1 MTKTK
6 KLLLWALKQVL
17 ERISKSN
24 DNILR
29 HKTLEITK
37 LYENKVLIENNDY
50 ISFKSVRNG

>member
-6 KLLLWALKQVL
+6 KLLLWALKRLL

-29 HKTLEITK
+29 YKTLEITK
-37 LYENKVLIENNDY
+37 CYENRVMIENNNY
-50 ISFKSVRNG
+50 ISLKRVKN

>member
-6 KLLLWALKQVL
+6 KLLLWALKRLL

-29 HKTLEITK
+29 YKTLEITK
-37 LYENKVLIENNDY
+37 KYENRVMIENNNY
-50 ISFKSVRNG
+50 IDLKRVRNG

>member
-6 KLLLWALKQVL
+6 KLLLWALKRLL

-29 HKTLEITK
+29 YKTLEITK
-37 LYENKVLIENNDY
+37 KYESRVMIENNNY
-50 ISFKSVRNG
+50 ISLKRVRNG

>member
-6 KLLLWALKQVL
+6 KLLLWALKRLL

-29 HKTLEITK
+29 YKTLEITK
-37 LYENKVLIENNDY
+37 LYENRIMIENNDY
-50 ISFKSVRNG
+50 ISLKRVRNG

>member
-6 KLLLWALKQVL
+6 KLLLWALKRLL

-29 HKTLEITK
+29 YKTLEITK
-37 LYENKVLIENNDY
+37 CYENRVMIENNNY
-50 ISFKSVRNG
+50 ISLKRVKNG

>member
-6 KLLLWALKQVL
+6 KLLLWALKRLL

-29 HKTLEITK
+29 YKTLEITK
-37 LYENKVLIENNDY
+37 KYENRVMIENNNY
-50 ISFKSVRNG
+50 ISLKRVRNG

>member
-6 KLLLWALKQVL
+6 KMLLWALKRLL

-29 HKTLEITK
+29 YKTLEITK
-37 LYENKVLIENNDY
+37 CYENRVMIENNDY
-50 ISFKSVRNG
+50 ISLKRVKNG

>member
-6 KLLLWALKQVL
+6 KMLLWALKRVL

-37 LYENKVLIENNDY
+37 KYENKVLIENTDY
-50 ISFKSVRNG
+50 ISFKRVKNG